1 MREVLDYGDFFLKKR
16 KKKKKKKKL
25 KEGKFEMI
33 AAFISSEF
41 LCGEDSFKLH

>member
-16 KKKKKKKKL
+16 NKKKKKKL

-33 AAFISSEF
+33 AAFVSSEF